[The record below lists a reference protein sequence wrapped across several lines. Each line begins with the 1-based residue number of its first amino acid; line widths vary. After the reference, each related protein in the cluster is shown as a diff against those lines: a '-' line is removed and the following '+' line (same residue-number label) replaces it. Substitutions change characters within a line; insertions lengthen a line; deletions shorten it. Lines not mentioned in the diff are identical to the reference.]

1 MKKFKTSLLPG
12 TPMPYDACEA
22 SASCPND
29 ALDICRRQKLHT
41 AEPCFIRSA
50 FTLIELLVVIAIIA
64 ILAAMLLP
72 ALQQA
77 REKARTTHCLNN
89 FTTWSKVHFMY
100 CDDNNG
106 FIMAMM
112 NSGKVLETFT
122 KMWHPSGPARGF
134 LAPYF
139 SVKYE
144 DEWLPI
150 GGWSRRD
157 DGSFERSIYA
167 CPSMN
172 PESAYNA
179 IKPSDGL
186 VFGVGRPNAYGVPFK
201 KIHSYP
207 KAAKHCL
214 LGESAGGQAMSY
226 YWKPNG
232 GADAV
237 ALPHGKSM
245 NLVYYD
251 GHVSNIKLGKIP
263 VDGYAGRCWASTFW
277 KNDPA
282 AYDHDF

>member
-1 MKKFKTSLLPG
+1 MDGARGRKGEPFFKKGSLPS
-12 TPMPYDACEA
+12 PAP
-22 SASCPND
+22 
-29 ALDICRRQKLHT
+29 
-41 AEPCFIRSA
+41 

-77 REKARTTHCLNN
+77 RERARTTHCLNN
-89 FTTWSKVHFMY
+89 FTTWSKVHHMY

-112 NSGKVLETFT
+112 NSGKILETHT
-122 KMWHPSGPARGF
+122 KMWHPSGPNRGF

-139 SVKYE
+139 AVKYT

-150 GGWSRRD
+150 GGWSRKD
-157 DGSFERSIYA
+157 DGSYERSVYA

-172 PESAYNA
+172 PEPAYNA

-201 KIHSYP
+201 KIHSYK
-207 KAAKHCL
+207 KANKHCL
-214 LGESAGGQAMSY
+214 LGESAGGQAMKY
-226 YWKPNG
+226 YWKPAG

-237 ALPHGKSM
+237 ALPHAQSM
-245 NLVYYD
+245 NLVFYD
-251 GHVSNIKLGKIP
+251 GHVGNIKLSRIP
-263 VDGYAGRCWASTFW
+263 VDGYKNRSWASSFW
-277 KNDPA
+277 TTES
-282 AYDHDF
+282 YDHDY